1 MYDWSIV
8 KLVGSLVVKFWVL
21 PSSFLIAP
29 VMDVSEIFTTV
40 SGSIFASVTAVWNSV

>member
-1 MYDWSIV
+1 M

-29 VMDVSEIFTTV
+29 VMDESEIFTTV
-40 SGSIFASVTAVWNSV
+40 SESILPSVTAVWNSV